1 MNCGHMAG
9 ASGFSLIHFPLSIE
23 QLKRSGPARRHSTPS
38 APAGLNFF
46 GRRLMGGPENL
57 PKRPGPSGAKTAW
70 KRRMEMPHGNAPS
83 PCRHSKTFQARAR
96 RVRLLACPRFG
107 SFFKSKFKAP
117 KNGSIARFQGLGCY
131 QTSSEIGRASGRA
144 RAAGAARET
153 GLARRG
159 GFLQSGPL
167 LPIALPLAF
176 SGRKP
181 PCPLPSFKT
190 RPC

>member
-1 MNCGHMAG
+1 MAG

-57 PKRPGPSGAKTAW
+57 PKRPGSSGAKTAW
-70 KRRMEMPHGNAPS
+70 KCPITMQAFGNVSGPGRGAWSFLLDPPLFCSFSGANSRPRKGPSSQGSTGFAAIEAVAKLGGLQAMPG
-83 PCRHSKTFQARAR
+83 RLAR
-96 RVRLLACPRFG
+96 RV
-107 SFFKSKFKAP
+107 K
-117 KNGSIARFQGLGCY
+117 
-131 QTSSEIGRASGRA
+131 RAWPG
-144 RAAGAARET
+144 GADFYNP
-153 GLARRG
+153 GH
-159 GFLQSGPL
+159 SCL
-167 LPIALPLAF
+167 LPCPLAF

>member
-9 ASGFSLIHFPLSIE
+9 ASGFSSIHFPFSIE

-57 PKRPGPSGAKTAW
+57 PKRLGPSGAKTAW
-70 KRRMEMPHGNAPS
+70 KCPITMQAFGNVSGPGRGAWSFLLDPPLFCS
-83 PCRHSKTFQARAR
+83 FSGANPRPRKCPFSQGSTGFAAIEVVAKLGGLQAVPGRLAR
-96 RVRLLACPRFG
+96 RV
-107 SFFKSKFKAP
+107 K
-117 KNGSIARFQGLGCY
+117 
-131 QTSSEIGRASGRA
+131 RAWPG
-144 RAAGAARET
+144 GADFYNP
-153 GLARRG
+153 GH
-159 GFLQSGPL
+159 SCL
-167 LPIALPLAF
+167 LPYPLAF

>member
-1 MNCGHMAG
+1 MDCGHITG
-9 ASGFSLIHFPLSIE
+9 ANGFLSIHFPFSIE
-23 QLKRSGPARRHSTPS
+23 TQ
-38 APAGLNFF
+38 
-46 GRRLMGGPENL
+46 
-57 PKRPGPSGAKTAW
+57 RPGAPPFNPVSPGGVEFFWPPPDGQPRKPAETARPIRG
-70 KRRMEMPHGNAPS
+70 KNRMEMPHGNAPS
-83 PCRHSKTFQARAR
+83 PCRHSEMFQARAR
-96 RVRLLACPRFG
+96 RVRLLAWPRFR

-131 QTSSEIGRASGRA
+131 QTSSEIWRASGRA

>member
-1 MNCGHMAG
+1 MDCGHMAG

-46 GRRLMGGPENL
+46 CRRLMCGPENL

-70 KRRMEMPHGNAPS
+70 QCPITMQAFKNVSGPGRGAWSFLLDPPLFCSFSGANSRPRKGLSSHGSTGFAAIEEVAKS
-83 PCRHSKTFQARAR
+83 GGLQAVPGRLAR
-96 RVRLLACPRFG
+96 RV
-107 SFFKSKFKAP
+107 K
-117 KNGSIARFQGLGCY
+117 
-131 QTSSEIGRASGRA
+131 RAWPG
-144 RAAGAARET
+144 GADFYNP
-153 GLARRG
+153 GH
-159 GFLQSGPL
+159 SCL
-167 LPIALPLAF
+167 LPCPLAF